1 LRLAPGDVSVTT
13 PFLELGM
20 SSLDAFEIAAAL
32 EGWLGRQLSPT
43 AIYNYPSIAALAQWL
58 AGPLSIEEISFES
71 PKSSFTTPLE
81 LDSDRLLA
89 EVRAMSD
96 REIEG
101 FFAREL
107 AKQPS
112 P

>member
-1 LRLAPGDVSVTT
+1 
-13 PFLELGM
+13 M
-20 SSLDAFEIAAAL
+20 SSLDALEIAAAL

-43 AIYNYPSIAALAQWL
+43 AIYNYPTIAALAQWL
-58 AGPLSIEEISFES
+58 ANPPSTEDLSFES
-71 PKSSFTTPLE
+71 SKQSFSVPVE
-81 LDSDRLLA
+81 FDSDRLLA
-89 EVRAMSD
+89 EVRSMSD

-112 P
+112 L